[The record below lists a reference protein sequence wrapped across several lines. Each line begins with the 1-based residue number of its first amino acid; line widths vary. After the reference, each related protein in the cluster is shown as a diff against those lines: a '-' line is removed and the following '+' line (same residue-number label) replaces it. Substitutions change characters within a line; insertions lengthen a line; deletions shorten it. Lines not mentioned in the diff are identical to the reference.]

1 MDFLV
6 AAHTFATAGVD
17 ALALGAGALATV
29 GADATAVAD
38 AVWAAGSHLAARLP
52 EMPEIPVKK
61 VEAWV
66 EYGGPWM
73 IFGLLF
79 LCGLGLPLPEEIPIL
94 AAGYFIAVGRMG
106 WLPVAALAWCGV
118 IGGDCVL
125 YWLGRRFGLNIT
137 RIPLIG
143 KHFTQERILKAER
156 LFERW
161 GIWVVAVGRLIS
173 GIRGVMCVAAGAI
186 RYNFVKFLVVDGLA
200 ALISGG
206 IFIGVGYFLGH
217 KLGDFDKAVD
227 TVEPYV
233 ELLLTFILFTL
244 LPLGAY
250 LYIRHR
256 RRRGVSDVAL
266 EKAVEFTEKHE
277 PPIDPLGTARAP
289 EVVGK

>member
-1 MDFLV
+1 MDLL
-6 AAHTFATAGVD
+6 ASADTLATAAVH
-17 ALALGAGALATV
+17 ALAH
-29 GADATAVAD
+29 GADALGVVAG
-38 AVWAAGSHLAARLP
+38 AAGHLAAGLP
-52 EMPEIPVKK
+52 NIPEIDPKK
-61 VEAWV
+61 VEGLIAD
-66 EYGGPWM
+66 GGPWM

-79 LCGLGLPLPEEIPIL
+79 LCGLGLPMPEEVPIL
-94 AAGYFIAVGRMG
+94 AAGYFIAIGEMG
-106 WLPVAALAWCGV
+106 WFPVALLAWCGV

-137 RIPLIG
+137 RIPLLG

-186 RYNFVKFLVVDGLA
+186 RYNPVKFLVVDGLA

-206 IFIGVGYFLGH
+206 IYLGLGYWLGR

-233 ELLLTFILFTL
+233 ELFLTFVFFAVVL
-244 LPLGAY
+244 LGAY
-250 LYIRHR
+250 LYVRHR
-256 RRRGVSDVAL
+256 RRRGVADVAL
-266 EKAVEFTEKHE
+266 EKAVAFTEKHE
-277 PPIDPLGTARAP
+277 VVPPDPLGP
-289 EVVGK
+289 VGAAEAAGK

>member
-1 MDFLV
+1 MDLL
-6 AAHTFATAGVD
+6 ASADTLATAGMHL
-17 ALALGAGALATV
+17 LAYVSDVLSMASA
-29 GADATAVAD
+29 
-38 AVWAAGSHLAARLP
+38 AAGHLAAGLP
-52 EMPEIPVKK
+52 NMPNIPEIPVEK
-61 VEAWV
+61 VEDWV
-66 EYGGPWM
+66 EYGGPWV

-94 AAGYFIAVGRMG
+94 AAGYFIATGKMG
-106 WLPVAALAWCGV
+106 WFPVALLAWVGV

-125 YWLGRRFGLNIT
+125 YGLGRRFGLNIT
-137 RIPLIG
+137 RIPLLG

-161 GIWVVAVGRLIS
+161 GVWVVAVGRLIS

-186 RYNFVKFLVVDGLA
+186 RYNFVKFLIVDGLA

-206 IFIGVGYFLGH
+206 IYIGLGYWLGH
-217 KLGDFDKAVD
+217 KLGDFDKAVH

-233 ELLLTFILFTL
+233 ELFLTFVFFAVL
-244 LPLGAY
+244 LLGVY

-256 RRRGVSDVAL
+256 RRRGVADVAL
-266 EKAVEFTEKHE
+266 EKAVEITEKLE
-277 PPIDPLGTARAP
+277 PPLDTLGTVGAT